1 MRTLDHTVAEPPK
14 KTLKAVTVEAC
25 WRRGSG
31 RAVEVR
37 ALAQSRIAINRF
49 DQPLC
54 NDLGIQAEEPAQFPH
69 ALAMRQADHDSLSIR
84 RHTH

>member
-1 MRTLDHTVAEPPK
+1 M
-14 KTLKAVTVEAC
+14 
-25 WRRGSG
+25 
-31 RAVEVR
+31 EVR

-54 NDLGIQAEEPAQFPH
+54 NDLGIQAEEPGQFPH